1 MDFHLIYYKEEI
13 VKWLDECENAQNLKE
28 TIKQYKS
35 LISQIYG
42 EKIFKSKKL
51 LGNIQKSQ
59 EKLQTIMMMFTSQK
73 LIISYLMFM
82 KF

>member
-1 MDFHLIYYKEEI
+1 M
-13 VKWLDECENAQNLKE
+13 
-28 TIKQYKS
+28 
-35 LISQIYG
+35 
-42 EKIFKSKKL
+42 EKKYANQKKL
-51 LGNIQKSQ
+51 LHNIQKSQ